1 MSKSVGGTGRDSR
14 KNVGSRKTATK
25 LKNKARAT
33 FKPKTSSSGAK
44 KVPPKTKKQKG
55 FG

>member
-1 MSKSVGGTGRDSR
+1 MVKSVGGTGRDSR
-14 KNVGSRKTATK
+14 KGGGSRKTTTK

-33 FKPKTSSSGAK
+33 FKPKTSKSVPK
-44 KVPPKTKKQKG
+44 QKPPKSKKGKG